1 VTRSFAAASV
11 ASVASA
17 AATATFASVGLV
29 FLIFGPASGPSP
41 LATVP
46 LGAVLLTGL
55 MLTSI
60 EIGRKDGRPA
70 AKREA
75 PARPARV
82 QPHAPAA
89 TGMVLADH
97 YLSIEF
103 AAAVRGRPLSVIMF
117 RIDDFER
124 RALLHDG
131 SLEGLQV
138 AAYRVLKRC
147 TRACN
152 LSVRDE
158 MRPGVFLSVL
168 SGVGLEGARVFV
180 ERARKELAGIQVAGK
195 PLAVSAGVAGF
206 DYAMQNPDDLK
217 RAAEVALHRAMREGN
232 RVAVVSSSLAAS
244 VS

>member
-82 QPHAPAA
+82 QPHA